1 MIQLNKIAEVI
12 ENGLD
17 ALSDKEFQ
25 IFTDIGEFKKSYRA
39 DNSNDITR
47 YINGVLEGMQPT
59 ILPMKNLEVI
69 TQSFRITFVLDID
82 LLNKD
87 DKGNFIEVKTIR
99 ALLEKYI
106 TQANGQPYILVDD
119 GTSFEITPSF
129 SGVTVG
135 IASQMSPIGNI
146 LPMYLDF
153 SCIFVESGVN
163 TNNVN
168 FIING
173 ENMFFSEYSVTR
185 TRPAETNM
193 VANVK
198 STQTLVQANGISLM
212 LKMPLLN
219 TDESQNIEEDIWGG
233 SQNEAVCVEKY
244 RIGENGQQTSYHA
257 YIMIYGDNSET
268 GQIGQNIGQTI
279 NLVEGKRKQLK
290 YNATTSKGW
299 GTLTL
304 NVGSI
309 EIEEPITIDCS
320 SIGTNANTWILF
332 WEDGSVEKTTSQET
346 LTKTFT
352 ASGIYTAKVY
362 WYNDPNIIEEEPEEV
377 EVEQKVEPINT

>member
-1 MIQLNKIAEVI
+1 MITLSKLREVV
-12 ENGLD
+12 ENGLNAISTQEFKIFAD
-17 ALSDKEFQ
+17 A
-25 IFTDIGEFKKSYRA
+25 GEFTKSFRNY
-39 DNSNDITR
+39 NSNDITR
-47 YINGVLEGMQPT
+47 YINGILEAMSPT
-59 ILPMKNLEVI
+59 ILPMKNLQVI
-69 TQSFRITFVLDID
+69 TQSFRVNFILDMD

-87 DKGNFIEVKTIR
+87 ESGEFIEVKSIR

-106 TQANGQPYILVDD
+106 SAQNGVSFYLPDD
-119 GTSFEITPSF
+119 ETRNFEITPTF

-135 IASQMSPIGNI
+135 IATQISPIGNA

-153 SCIFVESGVN
+153 SCVFVESGVN

-279 NLVEGKRKQLK
+279 NLVEGKRKQLT
-290 YNATTSKGW
+290 YNTTTNKGW
-299 GTLTL
+299 GTKTQVVTQQQAGTEILIDYSSVL
-304 NVGSI
+304 PIGS
-309 EIEEPITIDCS
+309 T
-320 SIGTNANTWILF
+320 ANTWIAF
-332 WEDGSVEKTTSQET
+332 WSDGIVDKATTIERPSH
-346 LTKTFT
+346 TFNRAGT
-352 ASGIYTAKVY
+352 YTAKVY
-362 WYNDPNIIEEEPEEV
+362 WYNDPNIIEEETEEV
-377 EVEQKVEPINT
+377 EQEQTE